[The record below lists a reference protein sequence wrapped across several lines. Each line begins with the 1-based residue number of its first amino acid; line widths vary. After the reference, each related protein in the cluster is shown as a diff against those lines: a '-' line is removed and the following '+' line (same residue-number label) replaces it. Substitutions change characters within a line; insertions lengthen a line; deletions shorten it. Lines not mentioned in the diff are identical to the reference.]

1 MSDLSE
7 LLAKSP
13 LFSNNIMGNKVTAQS
28 QVNVMMNHFGVV
40 ADSDPTSPGSQAER
54 FFTNKISAEVGFSA
68 IVNEVANFLSTD
80 NVPTE
85 FAEVAALLDNKALVS
100 KAYVETNPPDDFALT
115 TEIGNLVGSSGND
128 IFIGDKNTTSVA
140 DTLVGGDGKNIL
152 QLSSANIAP
161 NNSSRIEKVL
171 YTTPDGDISVADF
184 SDVNSVQGR
193 SMTLLANGDYSYTP
207 AVGFFGADSFDYIVN
222 DGNGA
227 SDIGT
232 VNITVNEISSPPAP
246 VEIIVD
252 NQDSSQTSISGSWT
266 PSSGTGPHAG
276 NSVYANSNG
285 ESFTWGPDL
294 SPNGVHEIATWWTY
308 WNNRDESVTY

>member
-171 YTTPDGDISVADF
+171 YF
-184 SDVNSVQGR
+184 WRN
-193 SMTLLANGDYSYTP
+193 
-207 AVGFFGADSFDYIVN
+207 
-222 DGNGA
+222 
-227 SDIGT
+227 
-232 VNITVNEISSPPAP
+232 
-246 VEIIVD
+246 
-252 NQDSSQTSISGSWT
+252 
-266 PSSGTGPHAG
+266 
-276 NSVYANSNG
+276 
-285 ESFTWGPDL
+285 
-294 SPNGVHEIATWWTY
+294 
-308 WNNRDESVTY
+308 